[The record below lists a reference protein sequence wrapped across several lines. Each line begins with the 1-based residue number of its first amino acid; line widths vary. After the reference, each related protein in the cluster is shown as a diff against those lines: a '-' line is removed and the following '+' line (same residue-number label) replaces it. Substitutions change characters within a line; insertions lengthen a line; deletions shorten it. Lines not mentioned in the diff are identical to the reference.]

1 MDLYVA
7 RTADG
12 AVMYVV
18 VDRDDPGPVAAAEAD
33 PDTGPE
39 PGPEIEP

>member
-18 VDRDDPGPVAAAEAD
+18 VDRDPGPVAAAEAD